1 MKEKS
6 SLIVVH
12 QFPLGTME
20 QAQTQAKKIATH
32 ALKGHAER
40 GKKRFPS
47 LLVVQRSIFLENRR
61 GLLEVKRVS
70 FPDLSYEHQQLPKPS
85 LTNIIM
91 G

>member
-12 QFPLGTME
+12 QFLLGTME
-20 QAQTQAKKIATH
+20 QAQYASKENRHPRVKRT
-32 ALKGHAER
+32 R
-40 GKKRFPS
+40 GAREETLP
-47 LLVVQRSIFLENRR
+47 LVAQRSIFLENRK